1 LKMAVLK
8 SCLSASTACLMMAA
22 PRWGS
27 SPRMSKARNRTFTC
41 CSATG
46 FPPSARW
53 SPGPS
58 RPPCMSSPVIRAA
71 TSPSSSIWPSKAA
84 AIFFNLGKLGD
95 PQVIKAVGSPPFS
108 FISASYDG
116 SVTEVYPRSSQPVH
130 GRFSLSGQLKNG
142 QAVIRLN
149 FGRGGIISHAVD
161 YSISRQQAAAGQLLS
176 THWAQKKIAELAIFP
191 DVNADK
197 IKSTGQ
203 EHGLVTPGTSLIVL
217 ESLQQYA
224 RHHIAPPES
233 LPEMRARYFELLE
246 RNESITRRKKAGKL
260 ERVVAMWN
268 RRVDWWKTEF
278 EYPEDFVYEE
288 MQKPRGASRDAAAR
302 PMAAAAPQAAP
313 PPPVRRKSKSAKKP
327 GAPQRPSPSISIKPW
342 DPKTPYIEAL
352 KQAGPA
358 DYLKVYL
365 EQRSGYAGSPAFYL
379 DCASFFFRQN
389 QPELALRA
397 LSNITELELDSPPLM
412 RIVAHL
418 LRQKGYLEL
427 ASLMFGEVKRLRPE
441 EPQSLRDLS
450 LVHDLMG
457 KPQEAIGLLYKVVL
471 GEWDRFNEIE
481 LIALVEMNRIIARA
495 QRAGKNLDLS
505 AIDPRLIKLLDLDVR
520 IVLTWDA
527 DMTDM
532 DLWVIEP
539 SGEKAFYGHRRT
551 KIGGL
556 VSRDFTRGYGP
567 EEYLLKKAMPG
578 GYEIKVKYFA
588 SHAPK
593 LAGAVT
599 LQATVYSNFGR
610 SDEKRQEITL
620 RLRRSKE
627 MLSVGTVSF
636 K

>member
-1 LKMAVLK
+1 
-8 SCLSASTACLMMAA
+8 
-22 PRWGS
+22 
-27 SPRMSKARNRTFTC
+27 
-41 CSATG
+41 
-46 FPPSARW
+46 
-53 SPGPS
+53 
-58 RPPCMSSPVIRAA
+58 
-71 TSPSSSIWPSKAA
+71 
-84 AIFFNLGKLGD
+84 
-95 PQVIKAVGSPPFS
+95 
-108 FISASYDG
+108 
-116 SVTEVYPRSSQPVH
+116 
-130 GRFSLSGQLKNG
+130 
-142 QAVIRLN
+142 
-149 FGRGGIISHAVD
+149 
-161 YSISRQQAAAGQLLS
+161 
-176 THWAQKKIAELAIFP
+176 
-191 DVNADK
+191 
-197 IKSTGQ
+197 
-203 EHGLVTPGTSLIVL
+203 
-217 ESLQQYA
+217 
-224 RHHIAPPES
+224 
-233 LPEMRARYFELLE
+233 
-246 RNESITRRKKAGKL
+246 
-260 ERVVAMWN
+260 
-268 RRVDWWKTEF
+268 
-278 EYPEDFVYEE
+278 
-288 MQKPRGASRDAAAR
+288 
-302 PMAAAAPQAAP
+302 
-313 PPPVRRKSKSAKKP
+313 
-327 GAPQRPSPSISIKPW
+327 
-342 DPKTPYIEAL
+342 
-352 KQAGPA
+352 
-358 DYLKVYL
+358 
-365 EQRSGYAGSPAFYL
+365 
-379 DCASFFFRQN
+379 
-389 QPELALRA
+389 
-397 LSNITELELDSPPLM
+397 
-412 RIVAHL
+412 
-418 LRQKGYLEL
+418 
-427 ASLMFGEVKRLRPE
+427 
-441 EPQSLRDLS
+441 LS